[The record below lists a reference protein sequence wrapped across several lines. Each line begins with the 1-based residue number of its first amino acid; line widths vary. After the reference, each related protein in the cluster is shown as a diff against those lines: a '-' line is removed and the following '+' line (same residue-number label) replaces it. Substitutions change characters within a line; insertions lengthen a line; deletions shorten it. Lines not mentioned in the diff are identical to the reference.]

1 MPFLLVGQIQNTVG
15 LLGPLRNKGGDLPLP
30 ASRGPLSACVLE
42 GLRSGALP
50 RVLPTDGDDP
60 LSGDDLHL
68 ALYVCYELHYA
79 GYEGIDDRWEWD
91 PGLLAFR
98 AQLERSFL
106 DALTD
111 SVPRAWVDASQVI
124 DLLLEDIAADD
135 GPSLARFIEHR
146 ASIEQ
151 VHEFLIHR
159 SAYQLK
165 EADPHSW
172 VIPRLRGAAKAALV
186 EIQSDEYGG
195 GRADRVHSTLFAKTM
210 SALGLDATYGA
221 YVDDL
226 PGVTLATVNLVSMF
240 GLHRRWRGA
249 AVGHLATFETTSSEP
264 NKRYG
269 NGLRRLGLGPDA
281 TDFFDEHVEADSVH
295 EVIAIHDLVGGLVA
309 AEPGLASDVL
319 FGARCLLAMERKW
332 AEHLIGAWEHDR
344 SSLRQ
349 PVHITLP

>member
-1 MPFLLVGQIQNTVG
+1 M
-15 LLGPLRNKGGDLPLP
+15 RLP
-30 ASRGPLSACVLE
+30 ASRGPLTAFVLE
-42 GLRSGALP
+42 GLRSGSLP
-50 RVLPTDGDDP
+50 STEPAVVDDP

-79 GYEGIDDRWEWD
+79 GYEGVDDRWEWD
-91 PGLLAFR
+91 PVLLAFR
-98 AQLERSFL
+98 SELERSFL
-106 DALTD
+106 AGLVET
-111 SVPRAWVDASQVI
+111 VPRARVDATNVI
-124 DLLLEDIAADD
+124 DILLEDIAADD
-135 GPSLARFIEHR
+135 GPSLPRILEHR
-146 ASIEQ
+146 ATIEQ
-151 VHEFLIHR
+151 MREFLMHR

-195 GRADRVHSTLFAKTM
+195 GRAERVHSTLFDKAM
-210 SALGLDATYGA
+210 SEVGLDASYGA

-226 PGVTLATVNLVSMF
+226 PGVTLATVNLISMF
-240 GLHRRWRGA
+240 GLHRKWRGA

-269 NGLRRLGLGPDA
+269 DGLRRLGFGPGA

-309 AEPGLASDVL
+309 VQPELAPDVS
-319 FGARCLLAMERKW
+319 FGARCLLALERRW
-332 AEHLIGAWEHDR
+332 ADHLIGSWEQGR
-344 SSLRQ
+344 TSLRQ
-349 PVHITLP
+349 PVQISLP